1 MPVDDRRKVLC
12 RTAFRVH
19 GRYGFK
25 HHGGTGPMLL
35 TAAAVA
41 TIAVVLSPGSTASPP
56 RAHRLVRM
64 TAVPGGDLSNGD
76 NAERNA
82 ALSAI
87 RRSFLAVS
95 EEVPPSEKLL
105 PRTPVVATRDAAR
118 VGVHLD
124 LPATRWS
131 VAMLPHH
138 RTVLNVFQPQYTLL
152 FEKLLAQPQPWLCA
166 PLQLPGQPGGLV
178 SHAAL

>member
-1 MPVDDRRKVLC
+1 MMAGRFSADGP
-12 RTAFRVH
+12 FEVH

-95 EEVPPSEKLL
+95 EEVPSSEKLL